1 MSKALRGALIGG
13 AVGALVAV
21 AQTAR
26 RENDPPSV
34 ITVQAVKGAAEGAL
48 VGGLVGWALDHV
60 SVQDVRDAWAGTV
73 ELARNRAEDL
83 TEAVRARAA

>member
-1 MSKALRGALIGG
+1 MSRALRGALIGG

-48 VGGLVGWALDHV
+48 VGGLVGWVLDHV
-60 SVQDVRDAWAGTV
+60 SVDDVRGAWAGTV
-73 ELARNRAEDL
+73 ERARNRAEDL